1 MLLKINQLYFSH
13 SPEKRLFHNFNL
25 KVEAGKIIALAGES
39 GCGKSTLIN
48 LIYGLLDWEKGEII
62 FDGKPVFG
70 PKKNIV
76 PGENEMKLVAQNYD
90 LMPYATV
97 SENVGKFISNINLNE
112 KKAKINRLT
121 LFFDHEYRD
130 YLWEPDEVRENILSS
145 GAIWDDDPE
154 WLVGKIQ
161 DQNLLDKIFKDCKER
176 QS

>member
-62 FDGKPVFG
+62 FDEKPVFG

-97 SENVGKFISNINLNE
+97 SENVGKFISKIKLND
-112 KKAKINRLT
+112 KKAKIQEL
-121 LFFDHEYRD
+121 L
-130 YLWEPDEVRENILSS
+130 EV
-145 GAIWDDDPE
+145 
-154 WLVGKIQ
+154 VG
-161 DQNLLDKIFKDCKER
+161 LE
-176 QS
+176 